1 MNARIDH
8 RSIPSSLSSQLC
20 WIPCTI
26 KPNPDNP
33 KKTIKKPALR
43 GWQHSIDSLDECLTK
58 CERNADYRP
67 GLSLNP
73 EINRVAVGDWDNVK
87 RGDSFTPEALSMV
100 SATNTLTEISQSGR
114 GIHAVMTADIN
125 EDYRTKY
132 ALNYGNFELLY
143 KNHFVAFT
151 FDYDLNLNLPDVL
164 THYEHLPSVL
174 PIIEVKDKKYT
185 DYSNVGGDLFYGNA
199 PKYDI
204 TQKPFDGI
212 MEQLRRAKNYS
223 KFSKLYNG
231 AHIHDGEWIPTSKFP
246 SQSEGDLSLITR
258 TMFFSKSP
266 YFLSRHY
273 PKLDDYD
280 LRGLA
285 YSLSDMVLKKSSLF
299 RPKWRRRDYRIS
311 TLNYGFESQTR
322 WYFDDEFMEEFSA
335 IQRDRQWRSAHKR
348 SDNYKVKIYDAIHKL
363 GLQGVRLSLASIAG
377 EAGTHRETVAIKL
390 KSEGHKLESG
400 NLVDL

>member
-1 MNARIDH
+1 MSLRIDH
-8 RSIPSSLSSQLC
+8 RSIPSALSSQLC

-33 KKTIKKPALR
+33 NKAIKKPALR
-43 GWQHSIDSLDECLTK
+43 GWQHSVDTLDECLSK
-58 CERNADYRP
+58 CERNPDHRP

-73 EINRVAVGDWDNVK
+73 DVNKVVVGDWDNVK

-100 SATNTLTEISQSGR
+100 NATNTLTEISQSGR
-114 GIHAVMTADIN
+114 GIHAVMTADIK

-132 ALNYGNFELLY
+132 ELNYGNFELLY

-174 PIIEVKDKKYT
+174 PIIEVKDKKYS
-185 DYSNVGGDLFYGNA
+185 DYTNIGGDLFYGNA

-204 TQKPFDGI
+204 SQKVLDGI

-246 SQSEGDLSLITR
+246 SQSEGDLSLIAL
-258 TMFFSKSP
+258 TMLYSKSP
-266 YFLSRHY
+266 YFLSRYY
-273 PKLDDYD
+273 PNLDDYC
-280 LRGLA
+280 LRGLS

-299 RPKWRRRDYRIS
+299 RRKWRRRDYKIS
-311 TLNYGFESQTR
+311 TLNYAFDKQTR
-322 WYFDDEFMEEFSA
+322 WYFDDEFMEGFSDTQRARQGLSANKRMANNQRKILDAIDILSKSMGKVTQSA
-335 IQRDRQWRSAHKR
+335 IVGHTGLSINAVRRNLLALDYDL
-348 SDNYKVKIYDAIHKL
+348 SD
-363 GLQGVRLSLASIAG
+363 LSPI
-377 EAGTHRETVAIKL
+377 R
-390 KSEGHKLESG
+390 
-400 NLVDL
+400 

>member
-1 MNARIDH
+1 MSNY
-8 RSIPSSLSSQLC
+8 RSTEIPSVISNKIGWMTYTL
-20 WIPCTI
+20 
-26 KPNPDNP
+26 KHNPDTH
-33 KKTIKKPALR
+33 KLEKKPVEI
-43 GWQHSIDSLDECLTK
+43 GWQHSQDSLEVCLLK
-58 CERNADYRP
+58 CQRNPSHLP
-67 GLSLNP
+67 GLALSQDVNQVIL
-73 EINRVAVGDWDNVK
+73 GDLDNVK
-87 RGDSFTPEALSMV
+87 VDGDFTAEAMGYV
-100 SATNTLTEISQSGR
+100 NKAKTLTEISASGN
-114 GIHAVMTADIN
+114 GLHCIGTADIDKN
-125 EDYRTKY
+125 YRNRY
-132 ALNYGNFELLY
+132 LLNYGSFELYWEGRFIAFSFDFGLGLPQVL
-143 KNHFVAFT
+143 NHFA
-151 FDYDLNLNLPDVL
+151 
-164 THYEHLPSVL
+164 HIPSVF
-174 PIIEVKDKKYT
+174 PIVEVKDKKYR
-185 DYSNVGGDLFYGNA
+185 DYSNVGTDLFYGNA
-199 PKYDI
+199 PKYNI
-204 TQKPFDGI
+204 GQKPFDGV
-212 MEQLRRAKNYS
+212 MEQLRRSRNFS
-223 KFSKLYNG
+223 RFSKLYNG

-363 GLQGVRLSLASIAG
+363 GLQGVRLSLASIAR